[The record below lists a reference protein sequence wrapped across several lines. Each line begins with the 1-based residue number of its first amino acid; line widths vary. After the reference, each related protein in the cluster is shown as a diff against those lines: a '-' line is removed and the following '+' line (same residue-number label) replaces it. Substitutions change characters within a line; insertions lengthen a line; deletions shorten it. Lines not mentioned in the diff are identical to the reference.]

1 MAEGLRERKKRQT
14 RQYIS
19 DVATGLFLERGF
31 EAVTVAEIAAAA
43 DVSVNTVYNY
53 FPAKEDLFFDR
64 SAGTVDRLARWVRGR
79 DAGESAARAVL
90 RELRGEVE
98 AVSPRVGLME
108 GYDRFMRVI
117 HEAPPLR
124 SRLWSLQ
131 QEIHDTLEAA
141 LREETGAPA
150 GDPLPD
156 LMAGQICWIHQSVFV
171 TIGREMLAGRK
182 PVEVSRE
189 VLVLLDDIED
199 LLSETVLNYAVR
211 AAA

>member
-1 MAEGLRERKKRQT
+1 MAEGLRERKKRET
-14 RQYIS
+14 RQRIS
-19 DVATGLFLERGF
+19 DIATGLFVERGF
-31 EAVTVAEIAAAA
+31 MAVTMADVAEAA

-64 SAGTVDRLARWVRGR
+64 SAGVVDRLARWVRGR

-90 RELRGEVE
+90 RELREEVE

-131 QEIHDTLEAA
+131 QEIHDNLETA
-141 LREETGAPA
+141 LREETGADDA
-150 GDPLPD
+150 DPLPG
-156 LMAGQICWIHQSVFV
+156 LIAGQICWLHRTVFDA
-171 TIGREMLAGRK
+171 IGRRMLAGHK
-182 PVEVSRE
+182 PAEVSRE
-189 VLVLLDDIED
+189 VLVLLGDIED
-199 LLSETVLNYAVR
+199 LLDEKVLNYAVR
-211 AAA
+211 EPS

>member
-1 MAEGLRERKKRQT
+1 MAEGLRERKKRET
-14 RQYIS
+14 RQRIS
-19 DVATGLFLERGF
+19 DIATGLFLERGF
-31 EAVTVAEIAAAA
+31 VTVTMADVAEAA

-64 SAGTVDRLARWVRGR
+64 SAGVVDRLPRWVRGR

-90 RELRGEVE
+90 RELREEVE
-98 AVSPRVGLME
+98 TVSPRVGLME

-131 QEIHDTLEAA
+131 QEIQDNLESA
-141 LREETGAPA
+141 LREEAGAAA
-150 GDPLPD
+150 GDPLPG
-156 LMAGQICWIHQSVFV
+156 LIAGQICWIHQTVFV
-171 TIGREMLAGRK
+171 RIGREMVAGRN
-182 PVEVSRE
+182 PDEVSRE

-199 LLSETVLNYAVR
+199 VLSEKVLNYAVR
-211 AAA
+211 DSE